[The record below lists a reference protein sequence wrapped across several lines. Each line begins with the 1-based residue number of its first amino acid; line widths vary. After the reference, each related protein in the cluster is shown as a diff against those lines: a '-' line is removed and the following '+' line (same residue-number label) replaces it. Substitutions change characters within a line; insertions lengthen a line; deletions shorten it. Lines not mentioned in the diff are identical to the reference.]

1 MRNYESL
8 YIIHPEVVGD
18 ELTAMEEK
26 FQKVLTD
33 QAAEIN
39 KLDNWGVRKLAY
51 PIQKVERGCYV
62 QTLFSA
68 EPEVIAEFERRL
80 RLDEKILRFLTVRFD
95 GEFPVV
101 AEVEP
106 VAEVA
111 EAPAAEVT
119 KAPAAEV
126 AEAPAAEVAEAPAAE
141 ESSAKEDTAPT
152 AE

>member
-18 ELTAMEEK
+18 ELTAMVEK

-33 QAAEIN
+33 QAAEIY

-62 QTLFSA
+62 QTLFTA
-68 EPEVIAEFERRL
+68 APEVIAEFERRL
-80 RLDEKILRFLTVRFD
+80 RLEEKILRFLTVRFEE
-95 GEFPVV
+95 EFPAIV
-101 AEVEP
+101 EEEP

-111 EAPAAEVT
+111 EETVT
-119 KAPAAEV
+119 K
-126 AEAPAAEVAEAPAAE
+126 E
-141 ESSAKEDTAPT
+141 ETPSTDAAPT
-152 AE
+152 TEEN